1 MQRKTWVLVGGFVL
15 GAVLLVLALRGVDF
29 ARVSADLANAQWGW
43 LVPLGATALGSHW
56 LRAWRWTLLL
66 DTLPRG
72 TATPGVPVSGASGV
86 PVSAASGVPV
96 SSGSGVPVGGA
107 AGVPVSGAF
116 GALMVGYMANYA
128 APRLGEVVRTAN
140 LSARFG
146 LRFSGVLGTVAVE
159 RLLDVVTLGLA
170 LLTIP
175 FFLAGRLDSMRGLW
189 TETIDSWAGRIEGH
203 GLLLAGLAV
212 AGLAVLAGVV
222 IWIRRGRHER
232 LRHIGRSFADGLAA
246 LARTPHR
253 GVLLLTTV
261 GIWLLYAVMA
271 WVPFRMFGFDTV
283 YGITFGYA
291 WAIMLIGALGV
302 VVPSPG
308 GIGSY
313 HFITIQALVL
323 MFGFSTSEA
332 ASYAIVSHAGQ
343 LVLYVVVG
351 FMVMIYEGFRWS
363 DLVKE
368 TPDA

>member
-1 MQRKTWVLVGGFVL
+1 MMAAQRKRWVLVGGFVL
-15 GAVLLVLALRGVDF
+15 AAVLLVLALRGVDF
-29 ARVSADLANAQWGW
+29 ARVGSDLANAQWGW
-43 LVPLGATALGSHW
+43 LVPLAATALASHW

-72 TATPGVPVSGASGV
+72 TT
-86 PVSAASGVPV
+86 
-96 SSGSGVPVGGA
+96 A
-107 AGVPVSGAF
+107 AGVPIGGAF
-116 GALMVGYMANYA
+116 GALMIGYMANYA
-128 APRLGEVVRTAN
+128 APRLGEVVRTGN
-140 LSARFG
+140 ISARFG

-159 RLLDVVTLGLA
+159 RLLDVVTLALA

-175 FFLAGRLDSMRGLW
+175 FFLAGRLDVMQGLW
-189 TETIDSWAGRIEGH
+189 TDSIDSWAGKLEGH

-212 AGLAVLAGVV
+212 ACLAILAGAVV
-222 IWIRRGRHER
+222 WIRRGRHER

-253 GVLLLTTV
+253 GLLILTTI

-271 WVPFRMFGFDTV
+271 WVPFRMFGFDTA
-283 YGITFGYA
+283 YGITFGYT

-323 MFGFSTSEA
+323 MFGFTTSEA

-343 LVLYVVVG
+343 LVLYVVAG
-351 FMVMIYEGFRWS
+351 FVAMIVQGYRWN

-368 TPDA
+368 NPVE